1 MIERCGFKVPD
12 LMTRC
17 WKAQLDVVKN
27 FDRVCKRHNLKWYAC
42 CGTLLGAVRHK
53 GFVPWDD
60 DVDICMMRSD
70 YNLFIYYAEKELPY
84 FIETFDDGNI
94 NTHALGITRINNTH
108 DANFEPDY
116 LKEHYDFPYPVGIDL
131 YPMDYV
137 SENYDDLIEFY
148 KYILAV
154 CAKYKLTYWNGFN
167 IHGVYDNIDLEEGYR
182 TIEEVTGARIDR
194 KKDILK
200 QLNNIAVQIVTRP
213 KSDKVAC
220 MAHMVT
226 GHTNMI
232 FPTSAFKERLEV
244 PFEDTTVYIPSG
256 YDDILKINYG
266 DYMIPNPVSPHDYP
280 YFKDHERMV
289 MDYII
294 NNDYIVPKEY
304 IADVYDEQKVILDQ
318 IYGEEYDI

>member
-27 FDRVCKRHNLKWYAC
+27 FDRVCKIHNLKWYAF

-60 DVDICMMRSD
+60 DVDICMMRND

-154 CAKYKLTYWNGFN
+154 CAKYKLTYWDRFD
-167 IHGVYDNIDLEEGYR
+167 IHGVYDDIDLEEGYR
-182 TIEEVTGARIDR
+182 TIEEVTGARIYR
-194 KKDILK
+194 NGDILK

-256 YDDILKINYG
+256 YDEILRINYG
-266 DYMIPNPVSPHDYP
+266 DYMIPNLVSPHDYP

-304 IADVYDEQKVILDQ
+304 IADVYDEQKEILDQ